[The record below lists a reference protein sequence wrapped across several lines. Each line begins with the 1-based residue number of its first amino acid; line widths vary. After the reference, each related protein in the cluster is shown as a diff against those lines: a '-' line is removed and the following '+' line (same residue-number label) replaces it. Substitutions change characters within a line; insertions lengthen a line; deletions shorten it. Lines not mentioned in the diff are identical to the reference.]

1 MNALM
6 PSRQHIPAMIPPLL
20 SFTAGFIDSFT
31 VLALFGLFVAQVTG
45 SFTLSAT
52 RSLPD
57 VAVMPESGVNRR
69 LFVASR
75 FPLLPPVASG
85 RLTLRLPNAMCLP
98 SGGLKNGFSAGELPF

>member
-45 SFTLSAT
+45 SFMLSAT

-57 VAVMPESGVNRR
+57 VAIVPESGVNRR
-69 LFVASR
+69 LFGCFL
-75 FPLLPPVASG
+75 FPLVAAG
-85 RLTLRLPNAMCLP
+85 CL
-98 SGGLKNGFSAGELPF
+98 G